1 MTSFGDARRAN
12 ACRQDLPQFIG
23 TESPV
28 GLVLLD
34 EDDREQPVLEG
45 EVIRVGTDSLIFRHQ
60 GIDEEISLAVVAKR
74 VLGDDV
80 VTY

>member
-1 MTSFGDARRAN
+1 MTSYGDAKRVAS
-12 ACRQDLPQFIG
+12 AHADLPGLIERNE
-23 TESPV
+23 TVS
-28 GLVLLD
+28 LVLI
-34 EDDREQPVLEG
+34 DDDHREQRPIQG
-45 EVIRVGTDSLIFRHQ
+45 QVIRLGPDSLIFRHQ